1 MKSKLLPRLAL
12 ALLLA
17 EVLLLLLSWL
27 LSAMPT
33 AEVRSLLTG
42 EGLRWLLGRMSGSL
56 STPILV
62 WIVLLG
68 MAWGCL
74 RQSGLL
80 ASFSRS
86 SSSAGSRSSSR
97 DRIALFSVLVL
108 LVFYAFVLMSLTA
121 MPHAIL
127 LSATGE
133 LFPSPFS
140 ASIVP
145 VIAFGIT
152 LCAVVYGVVSGRF
165 NTLGEVYQSLV
176 LGLRSVAPVLLFYI
190 LIMQIYF
197 TVSFAFL

>member
-12 ALLLA
+12 ALLVA
-17 EVLLLLLSWL
+17 EVLLLVSSWM

-42 EGLRWLLGRMSGSL
+42 EGLRWLLGRMSESL

-68 MAWGCL
+68 MAWGCM

-86 SSSAGSRSSSR
+86 SSSAGGRASSR

-108 LVFYAFVLMSLTA
+108 LACYAIVLLLLTA
-121 MPHAIL
+121 LPHAIL
-127 LSATGE
+127 LSATGK

-145 VIAFGIT
+145 AISFGAT
-152 LCAVVYGVVSGRF
+152 LCAVVYGIVSGRL
-165 NTLGEVYQSLV
+165 NTLNDIYQSLI
-176 LGLRSVAPVLLFYI
+176 LGIRSVAPVLLFYI
-190 LIMQIYF
+190 LVMQIYF